1 MAESK
6 PKQPWMVNLSTFV
19 AVCGSLAFGSCP
31 GYSSPA
37 QAAIRNDLFLTIAE
51 AMRVSSAFCVV
62 GSSGSGSRKTGNG
75 LWNGSILLCVEPIE
89 AGAKAYI
96 FAGGATAEHLAAD
109 IGDLVL
115 INCLLKLDEGNR
127 PLEVAALRENK
138 KIVET
143 PPIDNKEENSIK
155 SKSLEAVIKK
165 DLPEDIARSLSPSFA
180 PEILVCSVDAAWNS
194 SSKRC
199 GARFG
204 FGFGYRV
211 KVSSLTRNNE
221 VFVQG
226 AMEHHVLEVR
236 AGLHHGAR
244 RHGLRNPKFF
254 P

>member
-51 AMRVSSAFCVV
+51 FSLFGSLLTFGAMIGAITSGPIPDLV
-62 GSSGSGSRKTGNG
+62 GRKG
-75 LWNGSILLCVEPIE
+75 

-143 PPIDNKEENSIK
+143 PPIDNK
-155 SKSLEAVIKK
+155 V
-165 DLPEDIARSLSPSFA
+165 
-180 PEILVCSVDAAWNS
+180 
-194 SSKRC
+194 
-199 GARFG
+199 
-204 FGFGYRV
+204 
-211 KVSSLTRNNE
+211 
-221 VFVQG
+221 
-226 AMEHHVLEVR
+226 
-236 AGLHHGAR
+236 
-244 RHGLRNPKFF
+244 
-254 P
+254 

>member
-51 AMRVSSAFCVV
+51 FSLFGSLLTFGAMIGAITSGPIPDLVGRKGAMRVSSAFCVV

-143 PPIDNKEENSIK
+143 PPIDNK
-155 SKSLEAVIKK
+155 V
-165 DLPEDIARSLSPSFA
+165 
-180 PEILVCSVDAAWNS
+180 
-194 SSKRC
+194 
-199 GARFG
+199 
-204 FGFGYRV
+204 
-211 KVSSLTRNNE
+211 
-221 VFVQG
+221 
-226 AMEHHVLEVR
+226 
-236 AGLHHGAR
+236 
-244 RHGLRNPKFF
+244 
-254 P
+254 